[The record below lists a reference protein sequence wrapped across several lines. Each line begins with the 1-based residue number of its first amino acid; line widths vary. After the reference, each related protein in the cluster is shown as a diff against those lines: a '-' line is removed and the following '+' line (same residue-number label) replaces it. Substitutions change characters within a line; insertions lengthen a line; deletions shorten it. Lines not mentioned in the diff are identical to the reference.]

1 MIRKDFPKLGEH
13 YFEERLPN
21 GLLVRVMEKPGFAKR
36 YAFVAADYGSI
47 DAEFF
52 LNGKK
57 YTTPQGVAHYLE
69 HKMFDLPEGNAM
81 QEFAKYAGANNAF
94 TSYTMTAY
102 YVECTEHLE
111 ENFEILLRMV
121 TTGYF
126 TEESVQKERG
136 IIAQEIKMYED
147 SADSAVMEN
156 LFRIMYQ
163 NHPVR
168 NNIAGTVES
177 IEEITADTLK
187 LCHDA
192 FYDPSNLIVCVIG
205 DVDAASI
212 IEQARRLTPA
222 GKKPQFARYYGAP
235 EPEQVQTRT
244 IEKQMEIAMPAFAIG
259 FRCPDAGRGA
269 DAMRMDLIGELAGE
283 MLVGESSKLYQ
294 KLYDENVIDADF
306 SVDYERMKGMAL
318 LELSGDSEDPRRIL
332 REVLAEAARVLETG
346 VDRALLARLKKSVT
360 GRRLRELDGF
370 EGTCYR
376 MCAYYFDGAE
386 YFDYPEIYA
395 SVTAED
401 VEQFIRENVKEEQA
415 FLSVITPK
423 REEE

>member
-57 YTTPQGVAHYLE
+57 YVTPQGVAHYLE

-126 TEESVQKERG
+126 TDESVQKERG

-222 GKKPQFARYYGAP
+222 GRRAAVRAVLWCARAREGSGPNDRKADGN
-235 EPEQVQTRT
+235 RH
-244 IEKQMEIAMPAFAIG
+244 
-259 FRCPDAGRGA
+259 AG
-269 DAMRMDLIGELAGE
+269 LCH
-283 MLVGESSKLYQ
+283 
-294 KLYDENVIDADF
+294 
-306 SVDYERMKGMAL
+306 
-318 LELSGDSEDPRRIL
+318 
-332 REVLAEAARVLETG
+332 
-346 VDRALLARLKKSVT
+346 RLPLP
-360 GRRLRELDGF
+360 GRRARRGRDAHGPHRRDG
-370 EGTCYR
+370 GR
-376 MCAYYFDGAE
+376 DA
-386 YFDYPEIYA
+386 
-395 SVTAED
+395 
-401 VEQFIRENVKEEQA
+401 R
-415 FLSVITPK
+415 
-423 REEE
+423 R

>member
-1 MIRKDFPKLGEH
+1 
-13 YFEERLPN
+13 
-21 GLLVRVMEKPGFAKR
+21 
-36 YAFVAADYGSI
+36 
-47 DAEFF
+47 
-52 LNGKK
+52 
-57 YTTPQGVAHYLE
+57 
-69 HKMFDLPEGNAM
+69 MFDLPEGNAM

-121 TTGYF
+121 TTAYF

-156 LFRIMYQ
+156 LFRVMYQ

-177 IEEITADTLK
+177 IEDITADTLK

-222 GKKPQFARYYGAP
+222 GKSRSSSGAVVRPSPRRFRSNDRKSRWKSPCRPLPSASAARTQGAARTRCAWTSSARWRARCSL
-235 EPEQVQTRT
+235 VNHRSSIRSSMTRT
-244 IEKQMEIAMPAFAIG
+244 
-259 FRCPDAGRGA
+259 
-269 DAMRMDLIGELAGE
+269 
-283 MLVGESSKLYQ
+283 SST
-294 KLYDENVIDADF
+294 
-306 SVDYERMKGMAL
+306 R
-318 LELSGDSEDPRRIL
+318 
-332 REVLAEAARVLETG
+332 T
-346 VDRALLARLKKSVT
+346 
-360 GRRLRELDGF
+360 
-370 EGTCYR
+370 
-376 MCAYYFDGAE
+376 
-386 YFDYPEIYA
+386 
-395 SVTAED
+395 
-401 VEQFIRENVKEEQA
+401 
-415 FLSVITPK
+415 FLSTTSA
-423 REEE
+423 

>member
-57 YTTPQGVAHYLE
+57 YVTPQGVAHYLE

-156 LFRIMYQ
+156 LFRVMYQ

-177 IEEITADTLK
+177 IEDITADTLK

-212 IEQARRLTPA
+212 IEQARPKCVIPMHYKVPGLTVDVA
-222 GKKPQFARYYGAP
+222 GA
-235 EPEQVQTRT
+235 
-244 IEKQMEIAMPAFAIG
+244 
-259 FRCPDAGRGA
+259 
-269 DAMRMDLIGELAGE
+269 
-283 MLVGESSKLYQ
+283 
-294 KLYDENVIDADF
+294 ADF
-306 SVDYERMKGMAL
+306 LKRMEGVEMIDGYE
-318 LELSGDSEDPRRIL
+318 LEINP
-332 REVLAEAARVLETG
+332 
-346 VDRALLARLKKSVT
+346 
-360 GRRLRELDGF
+360 
-370 EGTCYR
+370 
-376 MCAYYFDGAE
+376 M
-386 YFDYPEIYA
+386 
-395 SVTAED
+395 
-401 VEQFIRENVKEEQA
+401 
-415 FLSVITPK
+415 TPK
-423 REEE
+423 VACFAKCMSSAN

>member
-126 TEESVQKERG
+126 TDESVQKERG
-136 IIAQEIKMYED
+136 IIAQEIKKYED

-168 NNIAGTVES
+168 INIAGTVES

-205 DVDAASI
+205 DVDAAVAAFW
-212 IEQARRLTPA
+212 EKNFRRVKTWYFQTHRDDDVVISASPEFLIRPA
-222 GKKPQFARYYGAP
+222 CERLNIRYVLGSPVDKRTGRFFGKNCHGA
-235 EPEQVQTRT
+235 
-244 IEKQMEIAMPAFAIG
+244 EKVRRFREIW
-259 FRCPDAGRGA
+259 PDAQIDEFYSDSYSDSPLA
-269 DAMRMDLIGELAGE
+269 ELARKAW
-283 MLVGESSKLYQ
+283 LV
-294 KLYDENVIDADF
+294 
-306 SVDYERMKGMAL
+306 KGDQR
-318 LELSGDSEDPRRIL
+318 LEWN
-332 REVLAEAARVLETG
+332 
-346 VDRALLARLKKSVT
+346 K
-360 GRRLRELDGF
+360 
-370 EGTCYR
+370 
-376 MCAYYFDGAE
+376 
-386 YFDYPEIYA
+386 
-395 SVTAED
+395 
-401 VEQFIRENVKEEQA
+401 
-415 FLSVITPK
+415 
-423 REEE
+423 

>member
-1 MIRKDFPKLGEH
+1 M
-13 YFEERLPN
+13 
-21 GLLVRVMEKPGFAKR
+21 
-36 YAFVAADYGSI
+36 
-47 DAEFF
+47 
-52 LNGKK
+52 
-57 YTTPQGVAHYLE
+57 AHYLE

-126 TEESVQKERG
+126 TEASVQKERG
-136 IIAQEIKMYED
+136 IISQEIKMYED

-212 IEQARRLTPA
+212 IEQARKLTPA
-222 GKKPQFARYYGAP
+222 GKKPQFERCCGAP
-235 EPEQVQTRT
+235 EPEKVPVRT
-244 IEKQMEIAMPAFAIG
+244 IEKQMEIA
-259 FRCPDAGRGA
+259 
-269 DAMRMDLIGELAGE
+269 LSE
-283 MLVGESSKLYQ
+283 
-294 KLYDENVIDADF
+294 
-306 SVDYERMKGMAL
+306 AL
-318 LELSGDSEDPRRIL
+318 
-332 REVLAEAARVLETG
+332 
-346 VDRALLARLKKSVT
+346 
-360 GRRLRELDGF
+360 
-370 EGTCYR
+370 
-376 MCAYYFDGAE
+376 
-386 YFDYPEIYA
+386 
-395 SVTAED
+395 
-401 VEQFIRENVKEEQA
+401 
-415 FLSVITPK
+415 
-423 REEE
+423 

>member
-57 YTTPQGVAHYLE
+57 YVTPQGVAHYLE

-126 TEESVQKERG
+126 TDESVQKERG

-177 IEEITADTLK
+177 IEDITADTLK

-205 DVDAASI
+205 DVDAA
-212 IEQARRLTPA
+212 QARVDLMDGAMRNAAYQLAEDAEKYILATIRKGAGTKVSGAIPTADKGGLYGLLISIKNALDLKHVPRFERKLIVPVAIEGQLLMDERFVNGSAAAEARLAEGAIGRAA
-222 GKKPQFARYYGAP
+222 GFDIYVSADLTN
-235 EPEQVQTRT
+235 E
-244 IEKQMEIAMPAFAIG
+244 IIAMI
-259 FRCPDAGRGA
+259 PDAVTFANQIART
-269 DAMRMDLIGELAGE
+269 DAYRPE
-283 MLVGESSKLYQ
+283 
-294 KLYDENVIDADF
+294 
-306 SVDYERMKGMAL
+306 KGFC
-318 LELSGDSEDPRRIL
+318 D
-332 REVLAEAARVLETG
+332 G
-346 VDRALLARLKKSVT
+346 VKGLNLCGCKVVQP
-360 GRRLRELDGF
+360 DGVYIH
-370 EGTCYR
+370 T
-376 MCAYYFDGAE
+376 
-386 YFDYPEIYA
+386 I
-395 SVTAED
+395 TA
-401 VEQFIRENVKEEQA
+401 
-415 FLSVITPK
+415 
-423 REEE
+423 

>member
-1 MIRKDFPKLGEH
+1 
-13 YFEERLPN
+13 
-21 GLLVRVMEKPGFAKR
+21 
-36 YAFVAADYGSI
+36 
-47 DAEFF
+47 
-52 LNGKK
+52 
-57 YTTPQGVAHYLE
+57 
-69 HKMFDLPEGNAM
+69 
-81 QEFAKYAGANNAF
+81 
-94 TSYTMTAY
+94 
-102 YVECTEHLE
+102 
-111 ENFEILLRMV
+111 
-121 TTGYF
+121 
-126 TEESVQKERG
+126 
-136 IIAQEIKMYED
+136 MYED

-156 LFRIMYQ
+156 LFRVMYQ

-177 IEEITADTLK
+177 IEDITADTLK

-222 GKKPQFARYYGAP
+222 GKKPQFERCCGAP
-235 EPEQVQTRT
+235 EPEQVPVRT

-269 DAMRMDLIGELAGE
+269 DAMRMDLIGEMAGE
-283 MLVGESSKLYQ
+283 MLIGESSKLYQ

-306 SVDYERMKGMAL
+306 SVDYERMRGMAL

>member
-1 MIRKDFPKLGEH
+1 MVSKEYPRIGEKIYH
-13 YFEERLPN
+13 AELPN
-21 GLLVRVMEKPGFAKR
+21 GLHIYVDRRPEFQKS
-36 YAFVAADYGSI
+36 YAFFATNYGGM
-47 DAEFF
+47 DMKFH
-52 LNGKK
+52 LDGQWRD
-57 YTTPQGVAHYLE
+57 TPAGVAHFLE

-126 TEESVQKERG
+126 TDESVQKERG

-222 GKKPQFARYYGAP
+222 GKKPQFERCCGAP
-235 EPEQVQTRT
+235 EPEKVPVRT

-259 FRCPDAGRGA
+259 FRCPDAGCGA

-306 SVDYERMKGMAL
+306 SVDYERMRGMAL

-346 VDRALLARLKKSVT
+346 VDRVLLARLKKSVT